1 MGQVPGITASADPQ
15 AASLPRVQADTLIDL
30 NTRLK
35 SGRKASE
42 ALKGAQEWWQ
52 RAGRYA
58 MKKTANRETIGHKF
72 IPAHPHGQGLPAILI
87 KGEDVDVLPSGI
99 LRGLEWDRLTRRE
112 QLQIVKQ
119 WHHHFVYLPMM
130 NPDKPEEAKPVST
143 KMAQP
148 LDG

>member
-1 MGQVPGITASADPQ
+1 M
-15 AASLPRVQADTLIDL
+15 IDL
-30 NTRLK
+30 DTRLK
-35 SGRKASE
+35 SGMKASE

-58 MKKTANRETIGHKF
+58 MKKTANRETVGHKF
-72 IPAHPHGQGLPAILI
+72 IPASTGLSAGGSAAILI
-87 KGEDVDVLPSGI
+87 KGEDVDVIPSGI

-112 QLQIVKQ
+112 QLQIVKH
-119 WHHHFVYLPMM
+119 WHYHFVYLPAA
-130 NPDKPEEAKPVST
+130 NPDKLEESKPVGM

>member
-1 MGQVPGITASADPQ
+1 MAM
-15 AASLPRVQADTLIDL
+15 IDL
-30 NTRLK
+30 DTRLK
-35 SGRKASE
+35 SGMKASE

-58 MKKTANRETIGHKF
+58 MKKTANRETVGHKF
-72 IPAHPHGQGLPAILI
+72 IPASTGLSAGGSAAILI

-112 QLQIVKQ
+112 QLQIIKH
-119 WHHHFVYLPMM
+119 WHHHFVYLPMV
-130 NPDKPEEAKPVST
+130 NPDKLEETKLVST